1 MSLDTT
7 PPGPEPLFPTPDPPG
22 VDLVAATGSR
32 APASSA
38 SRLPTTDPS
47 TASAPDPSTVCAPD
61 TPAGGGGGA
70 DVSPGTAATSPTS
83 GTGTGTG
90 TGPAPTTDPSDAV
103 GPRVCDPDTGWDRF
117 SVIQALTLAAR
128 REREAKIDQLILI
141 ARAAEVW
148 SWIDNIDDV
157 VAQIGVADR
166 ISDAAT
172 RDRVRAAAEAGDD
185 DLLDELLTPPTDH
198 AAFDSAAGA
207 SPGVLYGER
216 LYLYGADGSP
226 ACSEFLRLEI
236 GPALGIQPEAAAR
249 LIGDVLDLRHRLP
262 GMWAHV
268 ETGRVLGWVGCQM
281 ARRTRAAGLSQ
292 ELCLELD
299 RRVSPY
305 APGWTPNRILT
316 QTDKLIVILDP
327 DTAEARRRDE
337 LGRRY
342 VSFWA
347 DRHPSG
353 AGMLHMRAQLDAV
366 PAADLEATLNA
377 LAEVLEAVR
386 PDLTPDARRAW
397 GLELLA
403 DPAHAARVLAGD
415 ITGLTPPADLHTDHS
430 ADTEADDP
438 GPETASELD
447 DPGAGDGA
455 DPVTTPSA
463 PAPGPSGAIEAFV
476 TPGTPAAAEIAAV
489 TGPATPA
496 TPDPATAPI
505 PGGGCGCKTTGPG
518 AGRVPT
524 GREVSLIV
532 HVNPADLI
540 LGAGGETPR
549 LGHLVQTLLDQL
561 LAEAARSGRLIVKP
575 VLDPMAVSV
584 SESDTPPGS
593 MVERVQYRNPT
604 VVFPYSDRASTSQF
618 IDMDHTVPRPHGPT
632 TEANLGPLDRL
643 PHRWKTH
650 TTCRLTQ
657 IRPGT
662 FIWHTPAGQT
672 FTVTPHGTYPDDPGP
687 DWPTPPHSGPRSNR
701 PQTSSPAPDR
711 PSNAPTRPNPPDP
724 PAPVGPAQHP
734 PNPQTRNHHR
744 SDPQH

>member
-7 PPGPEPLFPTPDPPG
+7 PPGPEPLFPTPDPPA
-22 VDLVAATGSR
+22 VDLVTATGSY
-32 APASSA
+32 APAVCA
-38 SRLPTTDPS
+38 T
-47 TASAPDPSTVCAPD
+47 DPSTVCATDPSTVCATDTSTACAPDTSTAGAPD
-61 TPAGGGGGA
+61 TPAGGGGGGGA

-83 GTGTGTG
+83 GTGTDA
-90 TGPAPTTDPSDAV
+90 APGADAAVSDPDVTDRAESV

-185 DLLDELLTPPTDH
+185 DLLDELLTPPTDPGTDTGL
-198 AAFDSAAGA
+198 AAPTGHSAGT

-397 GLELLA
+397 G
-403 DPAHAARVLAGD
+403 PR
-415 ITGLTPPADLHTDHS
+415 TPRRPC
-430 ADTEADDP
+430 P
-438 GPETASELD
+438 R
-447 DPGAGDGA
+447 
-455 DPVTTPSA
+455 
-463 PAPGPSGAIEAFV
+463 
-476 TPGTPAAAEIAAV
+476 
-489 TGPATPA
+489 
-496 TPDPATAPI
+496 
-505 PGGGCGCKTTGPG
+505 GPG
-518 AGRVPT
+518 
-524 GREVSLIV
+524 
-532 HVNPADLI
+532 
-540 LGAGGETPR
+540 
-549 LGHLVQTLLDQL
+549 
-561 LAEAARSGRLIVKP
+561 SGR
-575 VLDPMAVSV
+575 
-584 SESDTPPGS
+584 
-593 MVERVQYRNPT
+593 
-604 VVFPYSDRASTSQF
+604 
-618 IDMDHTVPRPHGPT
+618 RPH
-632 TEANLGPLDRL
+632 R
-643 PHRWKTH
+643 PH
-650 TTCRLTQ
+650 
-657 IRPGT
+657 
-662 FIWHTPAGQT
+662 
-672 FTVTPHGTYPDDPGP
+672 
-687 DWPTPPHSGPRSNR
+687 
-701 PQTSSPAPDR
+701 
-711 PSNAPTRPNPPDP
+711 PTR
-724 PAPVGPAQHP
+724 
-734 PNPQTRNHHR
+734 
-744 SDPQH
+744 

>member
-7 PPGPEPLFPTPDPPG
+7 PPGPEPLFPTPDLPAVDPPS
-22 VDLVAATGSR
+22 DAPSNPAT
-32 APASSA
+32 
-38 SRLPTTDPS
+38 
-47 TASAPDPSTVCAPD
+47 PD
-61 TPAGGGGGA
+61 TPAPPAADATLSSGA
-70 DVSPGTAATSPTS
+70 
-83 GTGTGTG
+83 
-90 TGPAPTTDPSDAV
+90 TGPLAPAGS
-103 GPRVCDPDTGWDRF
+103 RVCDPDTGWDRF
-117 SVIQALTLAAR
+117 SVIEALTLAAR

-148 SWIDNIDDV
+148 SWVDNIDEI
-157 VAQIGVADR
+157 VAQIKVADR

-185 DLLDELLTPPTDH
+185 DLLDELLTPPTDPT
-198 AAFDSAAGA
+198 ATDLTATDSTAGV

-216 LYLYGADGSP
+216 LYHYGADGTP

-292 ELCLELD
+292 DLCQELD
-299 RRVSPY
+299 RRISPY

-327 DTAEARRRDE
+327 DTAETRRRDE

-353 AGMLHMRAQLDAV
+353 AGILNLRAQLDAV

-415 ITGLTPPADLHTDHS
+415 ITALTPPAHLDTDHPADADTDHPADADADHS
-430 ADTEADDP
+430 ADTDTDHPADTDGP
-438 GPETASELD
+438 GPATASELD
-447 DPGAGDGA
+447 DPGTGDGT

-463 PAPGPSGAIEAFV
+463 TAPGPSGAIEAFV
-476 TPGTPAAAEIAAV
+476 TPGTPAAAQIATA
-489 TGPATPA
+489 TSTATPA
-496 TPDPATAPI
+496 TPDPATAPVTI
-505 PGGGCGCKTTGPG
+505 PGGGCGCKTTGSG
-518 AGRVPT
+518 SGKAPT

-561 LAEAARSGRLIVKP
+561 IVEAARTGRLIVKP

-604 VVFPYSDRASTSQF
+604 VVFPYSDRASTGQF
-618 IDMDHTVPRPHGPT
+618 IDLDHTVPRPHGPT
-632 TEANLGPLDRL
+632 SEANLGPLDRL

-650 TTCRLTQ
+650 TTCRLIQ

-662 FIWHTPAGQT
+662 FTWHTPAGQT

-687 DWPTPPHSGPRSNR
+687 DWPTPPPPRSPEQQAADLLAR
-701 PQTSSPAPDR
+701 ARQAFIR
-711 PSNAPTRPNPPDP
+711 AHDP
-724 PAPVGPAQHP
+724 GPARPARTTTGRSSGAGHSATSHTGPPPPPTHP
-734 PNPQTRNHHR
+734 SPEP
-744 SDPQH
+744 PPF